1 MSEIAKAATVAH
13 GPDCLCTRCAGFQPG
28 NELAR
33 RHGRWVSDVRLSQD
47 DRVAEHAERIEETQP
62 IGHPADAGAIWRL
75 ALCYRRVEF
84 AAAALAEADAATEG
98 RPMAHFAGGPVAEAV
113 DRMKADLDRWLAR
126 ASKLEAEL
134 GRTPSSRAKLGL
146 HLAMTGRALGADL
159 LERYGGDQS

>member
-1 MSEIAKAATVAH
+1 VTELEKAATVTH
-13 GPDCLCTRCAGFQPG
+13 DCGGTCTRCTGFQPG

-33 RHGRWVSDVRLSQD
+33 RHGRWVSDARLSEDPQ
-47 DRVAEHAERIEETQP
+47 VAAYEQEIAETQP

-98 RPMAHFAGGPVAEAV
+98 RPMAHFVGGPVAEAV

-159 LERYGGDQS
+159 LDRYGGDQS